1 MDGKKKNYVRFD
13 GAIGADNK
21 TEIKIIYV
29 KNEEIRHEKNKT
41 DGSENQNVDE
51 AMRTSCSP

>member
-21 TEIKIIYV
+21 N
-29 KNEEIRHEKNKT
+29 KNEKNAAKSEEKTAAKIRMF
-41 DGSENQNVDE
+41 DE